1 MDLIH
6 SVFTIGSYCT
16 ADFVLADMYIRA
28 YSSPFSWMYIDL
40 ETALEFMTT
49 GFNGFTDAVQQ
60 EDESFVHARFP
71 AGQARICRWTH
82 HDLSKPVIKDS
93 IVRRAERLM
102 SRLSL
107 PTTLLVYYDKTPN
120 SMEYYTALLEPFL
133 KDYHCKAVVIIDS
146 AETKI
151 VYREGS
157 LCIIETNPK
166 DARRLLHYL
175 YTFNIIGIEDS
186 YLVEEPLVVRGA
198 L

>member
-6 SVFTIGSYCT
+6 SVFTIGSYCS
-16 ADFVLADMYIRA
+16 ADFLLADMYIRA

-40 ETALEFMTT
+40 ETALEFMMT
-49 GFNGFTDAVQQ
+49 GFEGFTDAVRQD
-60 EDESFVHARFP
+60 DESFVHTRFP
-71 AGQARICRWTH
+71 AGESRICRWTH
-82 HDLSKPVIKDS
+82 HDLSKPFIIDS

-102 SRLSL
+102 RRLSL

-120 SMEYYTALLEPFL
+120 SIEYYTGLLEPFL
-133 KDYHCKAVVIIDS
+133 KKYSCKAVVIIES
-146 AETKI
+146 AYTKI

-157 LCIIETNPK
+157 MCIIETNTK

-175 YTFNIIGIEDS
+175 YTFNIVAIEDS
-186 YLVEEPLVVRGA
+186 YIIEEPLVVRGA